1 MPALLGC
8 MSVEQA
14 FPRLGVPQF
23 PAQVRRDGCGE
34 CSGRNTCFVIL
45 NFSGKKNWIVLYH
58 TQIFT
63 FVPRQFELI
72 KTMQCT
78 LTAVYNAVEV
88 LYLGASTATAS
99 GKRTCVP
106 LATPISLMPQYS
118 VRGGHHQV
126 IIHFSPSARKW

>member
-1 MPALLGC
+1 MAVGSAVEGTPALRYYT
-8 MSVEQA
+8 SQE
-14 FPRLGVPQF
+14 
-23 PAQVRRDGCGE
+23 
-34 CSGRNTCFVIL
+34 
-45 NFSGKKNWIVLYH
+45 KKNWIVLYH